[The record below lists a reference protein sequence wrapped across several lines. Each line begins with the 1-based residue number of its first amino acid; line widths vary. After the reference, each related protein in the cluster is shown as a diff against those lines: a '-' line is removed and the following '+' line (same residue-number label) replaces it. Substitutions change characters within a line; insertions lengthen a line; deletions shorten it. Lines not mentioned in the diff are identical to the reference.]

1 MMKKLKNQIL
11 RSKAGTTMVEV
22 LVGFV
27 VLVLIMGIF
36 SQAMNLAG
44 RMVGK
49 SNDTLTNYRNLAGGY
64 YLENSEV
71 VDITESEKK
80 SMTFTQISGNKGS
93 FSIPVKTK
101 TYTMKDGSG
110 SLVEVVY
117 ETTAE
122 ATE

>member
-1 MMKKLKNQIL
+1 MKKLKTQIL
-11 RSKAGTTMVEV
+11 QSKAGTTMVEV

-27 VLVLIMGIF
+27 ILVLILGIF

-49 SNDTLTNYRNLAGGY
+49 SNDTLTAYRDLAGGY
-64 YLENSEV
+64 YLENREV

-80 SMTFTQISGNKGS
+80 SMTFTQIPGEKEG

-101 TYTMKDGSG
+101 TYTIKGGSG
-110 SLVEVVY
+110 SLIEVVY

-122 ATE
+122 AGE

>member
-1 MMKKLKNQIL
+1 MKKQIRRTL
-11 RSKAGTTMVEV
+11 QSKTGTTMVEI

-27 VLVLIMGIF
+27 ILVLIMGIF
-36 SQAMNLAG
+36 SQAMNLTG

-49 SNDTLTNYRNLAGGY
+49 SNDTLTDYRNLAGGY

-71 VDITESEKK
+71 VDIMESEKK
-80 SMTFTQISGNKGS
+80 SMTFTQISGDKGS

-101 TYTMKDGSG
+101 TYTIKDGSG